1 MLVADN
7 LIPGG
12 LRAKVLD
19 FGIAKVQGLDEV
31 DAMSVKTRTGTL
43 IGTPTYM
50 SPGQCRSNPKLDGQA
65 DIYALGII
73 LFEMLVGTPPFVS
86 SALGELM
93 ALHLFAP
100 PEGLR
105 EVLPNIPIELER
117 LVLRMLSKRPAER
130 PTALGVVEELARIV
144 VSDEQ
149 LTRAVDT
156 EDRTQTAISEQEIS
170 DLAAQASVQADEKNP
185 KASAPVEPIS
195 KSATI
200 DKPARRRTSAALQLG
215 LAAILLG
222 GSGVAWWSR
231 SHGRPQPVTTSAA
244 LALPS
249 NPGSAAGAT
258 PKTVV
263 HTSVGPEQSSPLDI
277 AARKPQAPPGSPD
290 PVVGTADGV
299 RALIARR
306 EPAKALLQLKPLLR
320 QQPKSASLH
329 ELACQAN
336 LALGKRKPA
345 VTSCE
350 RALALDSGLTS
361 AQRLL
366 AEAKQSRTVAQRAPK
381 STGAQTS
388 APAGQAATTAPKSKG
403 SDAYNVDFLQ

>member
-117 LVLRMLSKRPAER
+117 LVLRMLAKKPAER
-130 PTALGVVEELARIV
+130 PTAVGVVEELARIV

-156 EDRTQTAISEQEIS
+156 EDRTQTSISEQEIS
-170 DLAAQASVQADEKNP
+170 DLAAQASVQSDEKSP
-185 KASAPVEPIS
+185 KASAAVEPIS

-200 DKPARRRTSAALQLG
+200 DKPTRRRISVALQLG
-215 LAAILLG
+215 LAAILLCAG
-222 GSGVAWWSR
+222 GAAWWSR
-231 SHGRPQPVTTSAA
+231 AHRGHQALLKTSA
-244 LALPS
+244 LAPLPT
-249 NPGSAAGAT
+249 ARTLAGAVLGAAT
-258 PKTVV
+258 PVNAE
-263 HTSVGPEQSSPLDI
+263 PERSSPLDI
-277 AARKPQAPPGSPD
+277 AGSKPQTPSSRSDLSGDSL
-290 PVVGTADGV
+290 DGV
-299 RALIARR
+299 RELLARR
-306 EPAKALLQLKPLLR
+306 EPAKALVQLKPLLR
-320 QQPKSASLH
+320 Q
-329 ELACQAN
+329 
-336 LALGKRKPA
+336 RY
-345 VTSCE
+345 T
-350 RALALDSGLTS
+350 
-361 AQRLL
+361 
-366 AEAKQSRTVAQRAPK
+366 
-381 STGAQTS
+381 
-388 APAGQAATTAPKSKG
+388 
-403 SDAYNVDFLQ
+403 DA